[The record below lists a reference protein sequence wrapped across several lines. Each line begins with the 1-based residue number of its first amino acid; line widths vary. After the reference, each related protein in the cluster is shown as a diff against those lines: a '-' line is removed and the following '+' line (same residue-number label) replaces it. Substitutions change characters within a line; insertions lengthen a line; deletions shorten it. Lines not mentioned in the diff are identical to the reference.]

1 MKRRLILLLLAVA
14 LLAGFGSLL
23 HSPPSLIDAISGA
36 TPKSKKAA
44 QKAVGLEGSYIFCIN
59 PDTNKLLNSS
69 ISGELKKFMIGES
82 DSLPAMKDF
91 PHILYVS
98 DDDTALL
105 KYAKMLCEKLDM
117 VGVEVELRTFSDT
130 MLRSRIVSGRYEMF
144 LASENLVDMNQWD
157 ANEYLVLDSSEMR

>member
-1 MKRRLILLLLAVA
+1 MKRRLILLVLVVA
-14 LLAGFGSLL
+14 LLAVFGSLL

-44 QKAVGLEGSYIFCIN
+44 QEAVELEGAYVFCIN

-69 ISGELKKFMIGES
+69 TCQELKDFITGES
-82 DSLPAMKDF
+82 DSFPAMENF
-91 PHILYVS
+91 PHNLYVS

-105 KYAKMLCEKLDM
+105 KYAKALCERLDKA
-117 VGVEVELRTFSDT
+117 GAEVELRTFSDT

-144 LASENLVDMNQWD
+144 LASEELVNMDQCETD
-157 ANEYLVLDSSEMR
+157 EYFVLDSSEMR